1 MTISVL
7 LVLLGFFMSCFKR
20 AIAIALVGLMCYF
33 TEWYAHVRFLAGSQE
48 TTNFHRSFVADS
60 IDIPL
65 VTAVLLVVCT
75 IFAFYLTVF
84 FIRRSQPVQ
93 ANVATLEG
101 GTLRLR
107 SRNDVLLRWHINFF
121 LPIIFV
127 AMALPGFSRTPGL
140 YSLYITLQLYAP
152 GLTQVTLHNVRGLFF
167 PRTSSSISDLDQVVA
182 ALGGATVLGYSL
194 YGIVNLWYKEL
205 QAEEQKVQEQM
216 LAWIRMGNTTVRA
229 RAPGATLLPNP

>member
-205 QAEEQKVQEQM
+205 QAE
-216 LAWIRMGNTTVRA
+216 
-229 RAPGATLLPNP
+229 